1 MLESSIAELAFV
13 KLIGDEIEEVTS
25 IVGKDE
31 VRER

>member
-1 MLESSIAELAFV
+1 MLEPSITELAFV